1 MRFQSK
7 YTNAVYIVRPTTRIF
22 YPEMGTSQLKPGLA
36 AKFEGR
42 QRIFDSEK
50 AAAYAGWSDDER
62 EAVEN
67 HLLKHRDWGLGLY
80 LAPGQTMPEGK
91 VTSGLAKPEPI
102 SVRRCGQLEVTLD
115 GDIAQCKEQ
124 AMLGSEFCSAHDPAA
139 AQVSQS
145 TVGGSGKV
153 G

>member
-7 YTNAVYIVRPTTRIF
+7 YTNAVYIVRPTTRQY
-22 YPEMGTSQLKPGLA
+22 YPDIGLSQLKPGLA

-50 AAAYAGWSDDER
+50 AAEWAGWSPEER

-67 HLLKHRDWGLGLY
+67 HLLGHRDWGNGLY
-80 LAPGQTMPEGK
+80 LAPGEQLPEGK
-91 VTSGLAKPEPI
+91 GEYLRNKQPMEIRGCDQLLVNDDGSI
-102 SVRRCGQLEVTLD
+102 RQCG
-115 GDIAQCKEQ
+115 EQ
-124 AMLGSEFCSAHDPAA
+124 VMVGSTFCADHDPN
-139 AQVSQS
+139 QVRVSQG

>member
-7 YTNAVYIVRPTTRIF
+7 YTNAVYIVRPTLRQYI
-22 YPEMGTSQLKPGLA
+22 PEIGIAQLKPGLA

-50 AAAYAGWSDDER
+50 AQQFAGWSDAER

-67 HLLKHRDWGLGLY
+67 HLLGHRDWGLGLY
-80 LAPGQTMPEGK
+80 LAPGEQLPEGK
-91 VTSGLAKPEPI
+91 GEYLRNPEPVT
-102 SVRRCGQLEVTLD
+102 VRTCEQLLVNEDGSIRQCG
-115 GDIAQCKEQ
+115 EQ
-124 AMLGSEFCSAHDPAA
+124 VMLGSQYCDEHDPNQAKVR
-139 AQVSQS
+139 QG